1 VSRRTVFGLLALGA
15 VMLAAAGCG
24 AVSRVTSGNPAQG
37 RTLFIAKCGA
47 CHTLAQAKTQGK
59 IGPDLDNAFAS
70 VKEQNFN
77 LSTIVDV
84 VRGQIAYPDSR
95 PGTICSKTIKTKA
108 GKGLSCTSSQGM
120 TANLVHGQE
129 ARDVAV
135 YVGFCAE
142 ILDAK
147 TGQNKP
153 DPRCSTANETVK
165 VPS

>member
-1 VSRRTVFGLLALGA
+1 VTRRRLFGLLALGA

-24 AVSRVTSGNPAQG
+24 AVARVTSGNPAAG
-37 RTLFIAKCGA
+37 RALFISKCGA

-59 IGPDLDNAFAS
+59 IGPDLDWAFQE
-70 VKEQNFN
+70 VKAQGFHV
-77 LSTIVDV
+77 STIVDV
-84 VRGQIAYPDSR
+84 VRGQIAYPDAR

-120 TANLVHGQE
+120 TANLVHGQD

-135 YVGFCAE
+135 YVGMCSA
-142 ILDAK
+142 
-147 TGQNKP
+147 
-153 DPRCSTANETVK
+153 DPKCVVKNETVK